1 MPSRER
7 PREHGQILV
16 LFVLSLVVMLLI
28 AGLVVDGGYAYT
40 QSRTTQNA
48 ADFAAMAGTRIIGEK
63 LTGNAANGTPGNVTT
78 AIQSAL
84 AANNATLATA
94 TYVDGSGA
102 SLGNV
107 VGAASIPSSAVGV
120 VVTAQ
125 STWHPY
131 FLGLVGMNN
140 WTAVS
145 TATAVTPGTST
156 GGGVLPI
163 GLQSDTYDGLTKC
176 AVDQLDSCVQQ
187 NLTSGALNIPGGF
200 AWLKFGATGK
210 CAGYGLGMSTTDGC
224 DTSQTFL
231 QSEVGPPPNSYG
243 CCTAVGLPGSND
255 FIGSATGNKPADL
268 SFYIQNE
275 IPVWVPIWDTAGGTG
290 ANGYY
295 HIVGFGA
302 IIFTGE
308 DTQHGKWL
316 TGAAVSG
323 VGCPGGST
331 VPGTTY
337 CSAPGGAFTIGVT
350 GAVHLVH

>member
-1 MPSRER
+1 MSTHVR
-7 PREHGQILV
+7 PRERGQILV
-16 LFVLSLVVMLLI
+16 VFVLSLVVMILL
-28 AGLVVDGGYAYT
+28 AGLVIDGGYAYT

-63 LTGNAANGTPGNVTT
+63 LTGNNANGTASNVTT
-78 AIQSAL
+78 AVQGAL
-84 AANNATLATA
+84 AANNATLASA
-94 TYVDGSGA
+94 VYISEAGA

-107 VGAASIPSSAVGV
+107 VGAGAIPSGAVGV

-125 STWHPY
+125 SSWKPY
-131 FLGLVGMNN
+131 FLGIVGLNN
-140 WTAVS
+140 WTALS
-145 TATAVTPGTST
+145 TATAVTPGSSS

-163 GLQSDTYDGLTKC
+163 GMNGNVYDALEQC
-176 AVDQLDSCVQQ
+176 PVDSLDSCVQQ
-187 NLTSGALNIPGGF
+187 KLASGSLYIPGGF
-200 AWLKFGATGK
+200 GWLKFGATGQ

-224 DTSQTFL
+224 QSSQTFL

-243 CCTAVGLPGSND
+243 CCGPVGEPGSLD
-255 FIGSATGNKPADL
+255 RIGSSTGNKPADL

-275 IPVWVPIWDTAGGTG
+275 IPVWVPIWDTADLSG

-302 IIFTGE
+302 IILTGE
-308 DTQHGKWL
+308 DTQHGRWL

-323 VGCPGGST
+323 VGCPGGSE
-331 VPGTTY
+331 VAGTNY
-337 CSAPGGAFTIGVT
+337 CTAPGGAFTIGVT